1 MKRLLFP
8 LFLSIVVSC
17 TAHASKTIDE
27 VAWVVGDE
35 PILKSD
41 IETEIMR
48 MRYNR
53 QKIEGD
59 PYCVIPEQLAIQ
71 KLFIAQ
77 AKIDSIVV
85 TQSQVDMQV
94 EGRLKFFIQQIGSE
108 EKVEEY
114 DRENEVTKRKIS
126 KKYIPPDTTAI
137 KAVIERSEE
146 NPLEG
151 YTDKQLSEL
160 KTRLLKE
167 LKDINEKEERN
178 AGKQIKRK
186 D

>member
-1 MKRLLFP
+1 MTK
-8 LFLSIVVSC
+8 
-17 TAHASKTIDE
+17 K
-27 VAWVVGDE
+27 
-35 PILKSD
+35 
-41 IETEIMR
+41 
-48 MRYNR
+48 
-53 QKIEGD
+53 
-59 PYCVIPEQLAIQ
+59 
-71 KLFIAQ
+71 
-77 AKIDSIVV
+77 KIDSILMKKATGYFV
-85 TQSQVDMQV
+85 
-94 EGRLKFFIQQIGSE
+94 E

-151 YTDKQLSEL
+151 YTDKQLAEL

-167 LKDINEKEERN
+167 LKDINEKEAQN